1 MQQKKQTRII
11 ALVRFI
17 DFQKPINRILV
28 QGALLLTGLWFFTY
42 YFGNIA
48 SYLIISLILS
58 AILGPIVNF
67 LHDLQFFGIRM
78 PRVLAVMLSFLIFF
92 GFLITF
98 LVLFAPLVY
107 DQIQLIKSIQFDELL
122 KRGQIPLLR
131 IERFLNDSFDMQ
143 IAEGQLLQ
151 EIQRSLLRL
160 LDSVRFGDLFNTLLS
175 FAGQFFIGTLAVFF
189 ITFFFLYEKNFIH
202 NLLTGMIPNRYFEVG
217 ISTIDKIERLLSN
230 YLLGI
235 LLQMVAI
242 FTIVSTGLS
251 LLNIPYA
258 ITIGVFA
265 AVANLIPYL
274 GPVLG
279 GSFGLIVGI
288 SSIALHAEL
297 STQAVS
303 FLALKIL
310 IVFAITQLTDNVVL
324 QPVIFSRSV
333 KAHPLA
339 IFIAIFFGAN
349 IAGGIG
355 MIFAIP
361 VYTIFKVIISE
372 LQRGIKEYQVFKKE
386 REVILKDNRDLL
398 QRLP

>member
-1 MQQKKQTRII
+1 MQKKDGR
-11 ALVRFI
+11 AVVLVRFI
-17 DFQKPINRILV
+17 DFQKPTNRILV
-28 QGALLLTGLWFFTY
+28 QGVLLLTGLWLFTY

-48 SYLIISLILS
+48 SYLVISLILS
-58 AILGPIVNF
+58 AMLGPIVNA
-67 LHDLQFFGIRM
+67 LHEFQFFGIRM
-78 PRVLAVMLSFLIFF
+78 PRILAVILSFLIFF

-98 LVLFAPLVY
+98 LVLFAPLIY
-107 DQIQLIKSIQFDELL
+107 DQVQLIQSIQFDELL
-122 KRGQIPLLR
+122 KRGKVPLHR
-131 IERFLNDSFDMQ
+131 IESFLNKSFDMH

-151 EIQRSLLRL
+151 EIQRAVLRL
-160 LDSVRFGDLFNTLLS
+160 FESVRIGDLFNTLLS

-202 NLLTGMIPNRYFEVG
+202 NLLTSMIPNRYFEVG
-217 ISTIDKIERLLSN
+217 ISTLYKIEQLLSN

-242 FTIVSTGLS
+242 FTIVATGLS

-258 ITIGVFA
+258 ITIAVFA
-265 AVANLIPYL
+265 AIANLIPYL

-279 GSFGLIVGI
+279 GSFGLIVGV
-288 SSIALHAEL
+288 SSIALHSEL
-297 STQAVS
+297 STQAAS

-310 IVFAITQLTDNVVL
+310 IVFAITQLIDNIVL
-324 QPVIFSRSV
+324 QPLIFSRSV

-349 IAGGIG
+349 LAGGLG

-372 LQRGIKEYQVFKKE
+372 LQSSIREYQVFKKE
-386 REVILKDNRDLL
+386 RTVMLKDGRNLMGG
-398 QRLP
+398 